1 MSTSIA
7 ERYANVQARIAS
19 HCRELKR
26 PLPRLIA
33 VTKGR
38 SVAAITSLATLG
50 QREFG
55 ENFLDELHGKAEQ
68 LVHSPQLAIKWIFI
82 GILQSNKI
90 KQIVH
95 LCSEIQSL
103 ASFKHARY
111 VDRYAQEFDKSP
123 FPVYLAV
130 NIGNEPQKQG
140 VAPEQAAT
148 LAAKITAECPHLTL
162 QGIMAIP
169 PAKYCD
175 AELKHLP
182 PPYQQ
187 LQNLKELCGNKR
199 LSLGMSAD
207 LRLALMA
214 GTDTVRIGRALFAE
228 RRFPLSA
235 NKKR

>member
-7 ERYANVQARIAS
+7 DNYARVQACIAD
-19 HCRELKR
+19 HCRELQR

-33 VTKGR
+33 VSKGR
-38 SVAAITSLATLG
+38 SIAEISTLAELG
-50 QREFG
+50 QHEFG
-55 ENFLDELHGKAEQ
+55 ENFLDELHDKTEQ
-68 LVHSPQLAIKWIFI
+68 LAHLAIKWVFI

-90 KQIVH
+90 KHIVH

-130 NIGNEPQKQG
+130 NIGNEVQKQG
-140 VAPEQAAT
+140 IAPKQVAT
-148 LAAKITAECPHLTL
+148 LAAKISTECPHLAL

-175 AELKHLP
+175 AKIRHLP
-182 PPYQQ
+182 LPYQR
-187 LQNLKELCGNKR
+187 LQTLKQLCGDKK

-214 GTDTVRIGRALFAE
+214 GTDTVRIGRSLFTT
-228 RRFPLSA
+228 
-235 NKKR
+235 KG